1 MKLTVRAHAKIN
13 WSLAICGERPDGYHD
28 LDMLM
33 QPIALCDEI
42 TFETAKWITL
52 TVQGRRLP
60 NDGRNLIVRAAAA
73 LNDALG
79 LRMGARITLKKCIP
93 SRAGLGGGS
102 ADCAAALVALNRMWN
117 LRLPMHTLMA
127 IGLKLG
133 ADVPFC
139 LQNGFARAEGV
150 GEILTPFDPAPEVP
164 IAMVTPDG
172 GLSTPQV
179 FRAWNEGRYPMR
191 PIDNIALRDALT
203 RGDFRA
209 AQAISRNDLEPPA
222 IRLMPKIGEIMDQFR
237 QLGASYVRMSGSGS
251 TVYAVFDT
259 DEAARHAASQ
269 IPEAIATRTMAGRR

>member
-139 LQNGFARAEGV
+139 LQNGFAVLQQFFGHKP
-150 GEILTPFDPAPEVP
+150 TTF
-164 IAMVTPDG
+164 
-172 GLSTPQV
+172 
-179 FRAWNEGRYPMR
+179 
-191 PIDNIALRDALT
+191 
-203 RGDFRA
+203 
-209 AQAISRNDLEPPA
+209 ISFTL
-222 IRLMPKIGEIMDQFR
+222 II
-237 QLGASYVRMSGSGS
+237 
-251 TVYAVFDT
+251 
-259 DEAARHAASQ
+259 
-269 IPEAIATRTMAGRR
+269 